1 MSGLEELPT
10 LRGRRR
16 ECQALDTLVDD
27 ARAGRSGVLVLRGQP
42 GIGKSALLAYTL
54 ARATGFQTTHS
65 AGVES
70 EAELAFA
77 ALHQI
82 CAPFLDRLE
91 RLPDPQ
97 RDALGSALGLRRGPT
112 PDRFLVGLAVL
123 TLLTDAAEKQ
133 PVLVVVD
140 DAQWL
145 DQASTD
151 TVAFVGRRLHAD
163 PVLMLLAVR
172 TDHDAAPVFA
182 HLPQL
187 TVSGLG
193 QADALAL
200 LDTVVAGPLD
210 SRIRQ
215 RIVAET
221 DGNPLALLELPH
233 TLTTAELSFGPAGTP
248 VAVPGG
254 SLTSR
259 LEDGFGR
266 RAGALPDTTRRLLLL
281 AAAEPLGDATLLWRA
296 ATALGIPQ
304 DAAGSAQDAGLI
316 HIGARV
322 HFRHPLVR
330 SAIYR
335 SAAPAERHTVHHALA
350 DATDP
355 TTDPDRRAWHRA
367 QGTAHLDEDV
377 AAELEQSAT
386 RAHARGGLAASAAF
400 LQRATELTPDPA
412 QRARRA
418 VRAAQS
424 KHQAGIPE
432 AALSLL
438 AVAESGPL
446 DELDSA
452 RCALLRAQI
461 VFASTRGRDAAPM
474 LLSAAKR
481 LERVD
486 DSLARQTYLDAF
498 AAALFAGRLAA
509 PGGSVQ
515 DVAAAVLAADWN
527 HADSMPTTAP
537 ELLLDGLAALVAQG
551 HTAGVPLL
559 RTALEAFLAQ
569 SLSEQDELRWL
580 WLACRVARSLGYDQ
594 WWDELTDRQV
604 GLARRCGALSVLPIA
619 LTERFSAQ
627 LLAGDIDSA
636 STLLAEADA
645 VIKAT
650 GNQLSPHIA
659 FLLAAWRGGE
669 ADALALIES
678 SREDVS
684 TRGEG
689 LWLAATEWTI
699 AVFFNGLG
707 RYQDAL
713 VAAERAA
720 QQPHELGLS
729 TWIWPELIEAA
740 ARSGH
745 PDRATV
751 PMRQLAEVAAATGTD
766 WTAGVEARSRAL
778 LTDDE
783 HAEALYRDA
792 IDRLSRTRIRVA
804 QARAHLVYG
813 EWLRRQGRRV
823 DAREQLR
830 TAHEEFTR
838 IGMGAYAER
847 ARRELVATG
856 ETVRKRSGDIDE
868 DQLTSQEAQIAQLA
882 ARGHTNPEIG
892 ALLFISARTV
902 EWHLRKVFTK
912 LGITSRRQLRT
923 ALPDTLHAMTR

>member
-1 MSGLEELPT
+1 MSGLEAVPT
-10 LRGRRR
+10 LRGRRS
-16 ECQALDTLVDD
+16 ECQALDQLLVE
-27 ARAGRSGVLVLRGQP
+27 ARTGRSAVLVLGGQP
-42 GIGKSALLAYTL
+42 GIGKSALLSYAL
-54 ARATGFQTTHS
+54 ARAIGFQTTHA

-82 CAPFLDRLE
+82 CAPFLDNVE

-97 RDALGSALGLRRGPT
+97 RDALGAALGLHRGPT
-112 PDRFLVGLAVL
+112 PDRFHVALAVL
-123 TLLTDAAEKQ
+123 TLLTDAAEQQ
-133 PVLVVVD
+133 PMLVVVD

-145 DQASTD
+145 DQASAD
-151 TVAFVGRRLHAD
+151 TLAFVGRRLHAD
-163 PVLMLLAVR
+163 PVAMLLAIR
-172 TDHDAAPVFA
+172 TDHDATTVFA

-187 TVSGLG
+187 SVPGLG
-193 QADALAL
+193 HGDALAL
-200 LDTVVAGPLD
+200 LDTVLTGPLD
-210 SRIRQ
+210 DRVRQ

-221 DGNPLALLELPH
+221 RGNPLALLELPN
-233 TLTTAELSFGPAGTP
+233 TLTAAELSFGPTATP
-248 VAVPGG
+248 VAVPGA
-254 SLTSR
+254 SLTTR
-259 LEDGFGR
+259 LEDGFVR
-266 RAGALPDTTRRLLLL
+266 RAAALPDPTRQLLLL
-281 AAAEPLGDATLLWRA
+281 ASAEPLGDATVLWRA
-296 ATALGIPQ
+296 AAALGIPP
-304 DAAGSAQDAGLI
+304 DAAGSAQEAGLI
-316 HIGARV
+316 HIGAQV

-335 SAAPAERHTVHHALA
+335 CATPAERHTAHHALA

-367 QGTAHLDEDV
+367 QGTADLDEDV

-386 RAHARGGLAASAAF
+386 RAHTRGGLAASAAF

-412 QRARRA
+412 RRARRA
-418 VRAAQS
+418 LHAAQA
-424 KHQAGIPE
+424 KHHAGSPE
-432 AALSLL
+432 VALSLL
-438 AVAESGPL
+438 AVADAGPL
-446 DELDSA
+446 DDLDNA
-452 RCALLRAQI
+452 RSALLRAQ
-461 VFASTRGRDAAPM
+461 VMFASTHGRDAPPM
-474 LLSAAKR
+474 LLTAAKR
-481 LERVD
+481 LERL
-486 DSLARQTYLDAF
+486 DSTLARQTYLDAF

-515 DVAAAVLAADWN
+515 DVAAAVLAADWQP
-527 HADSMPTTAP
+527 ADGTPPAAS
-537 ELLLDGLAALVAQG
+537 ELLLDGLAVLIAQG
-551 HTAGVPLL
+551 LTAGAPLL

-604 GLARRCGALSVLPIA
+604 HLARRYGALSVLPIA
-619 LTERFSAQ
+619 LTERFTAQ
-627 LLAGDIDSA
+627 LFAGDIDSA
-636 STLLAEADA
+636 SALLAEADA
-645 VIKAT
+645 VIKVT
-650 GNQLSPHIA
+650 GNQLGPHIA
-659 FLLAAWRGGE
+659 FLLAAWRGNE
-669 ADALALIES
+669 ADTLALIES
-678 SREDVS
+678 SRQDVT

-689 LWLAATEWTI
+689 LWLVATEWTS

-729 TWIWPELIEAA
+729 TWVWPELIEAA

-745 PDRATV
+745 PDRATTA
-751 PMRQLAEVAAATGTD
+751 MQQLTEVAATTGTD
-766 WTAGVEARSRAL
+766 WTLGVAARSRAL
-778 LTDDE
+778 LTDDQ

-804 QARAHLVYG
+804 QARTHLLYG

-830 TAHEEFTR
+830 AAHEGFTR

-882 ARGHTNPEIG
+882 AQGHTNPEIG

-923 ALPDTLHAMTR
+923 ALPDTLHTVSS